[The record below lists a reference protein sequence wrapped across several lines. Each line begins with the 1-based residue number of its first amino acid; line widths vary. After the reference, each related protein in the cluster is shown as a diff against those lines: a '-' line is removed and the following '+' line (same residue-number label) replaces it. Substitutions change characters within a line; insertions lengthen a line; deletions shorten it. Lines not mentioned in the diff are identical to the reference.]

1 MLLFIP
7 CGCLVF
13 LKYACTQTK
22 YHKGQL
28 LKAALWSLA
37 AIKLDI
43 IYANTVLISRFC
55 IYKLFNYFIIRS
67 PHLDANKF
75 FYV

>member
-7 CGCLVF
+7 CGCPVF
-13 LKYACTQTK
+13 LKYACTHTE

-37 AIKLDI
+37 AIKLGI
-43 IYANTVLISRFC
+43 IYANTVLISSFC
-55 IYKLFNYFIIRS
+55 IYKLF
-67 PHLDANKF
+67 LL
-75 FYV
+75 

>member
-7 CGCLVF
+7 CGCPVF
-13 LKYACTQTK
+13 LKYACTHTK

-28 LKAALWSLA
+28 LKAALWSLV

-43 IYANTVLISRFC
+43 IYANTVLISSFC
-55 IYKLFNYFIIRS
+55 IYKLF
-67 PHLDANKF
+67 LL
-75 FYV
+75 